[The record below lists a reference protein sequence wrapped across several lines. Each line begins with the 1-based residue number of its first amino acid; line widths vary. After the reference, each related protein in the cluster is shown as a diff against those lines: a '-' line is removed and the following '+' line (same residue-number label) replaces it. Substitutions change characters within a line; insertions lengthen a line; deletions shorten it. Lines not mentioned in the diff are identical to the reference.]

1 MAEFRRIILYFG
13 LALVGF
19 LLWSAW
25 ERDHAP
31 KKSDQKQEI
40 QQSQSKKQTDLI
52 PVQKNEKP
60 AQAGSGI
67 PVSAHSSTD
76 KQALPK
82 ERLIHVKTD
91 VVDVWIDKAGGN
103 IVKLNLLKYPVSLK
117 SDIPV
122 TMFNS
127 LTREGNPHYSLG
139 VSGIISK
146 LGPDSQTEKGLYEAE
161 KAEYVL
167 LPDQNELI
175 VKLLWKNPQGLI
187 VEKTLTFERGK
198 YSVKVAHWVENQT
211 HETWSGNFYAEIKQK
226 ESEAESSSMALSS
239 FTGASISTDQ
249 KNYEKISFKKMNKG
263 DLDETTKGGWL
274 AFQKRYF
281 LTSWIP
287 SQDQSNRYYTRAD
300 SEQKLYTVG
309 VVGPEISLNAGE
321 KREINAT
328 LYAGPEIAK
337 DLKQLAPHLDL
348 TVDYGWLWFIAGPI
362 FWIMDQIYKLVGN
375 WGVAIILVTLLI
387 KLAFYHLSA
396 TSYRSTAR
404 MQKLTPLL
412 QRIREQYKDDR
423 QKMSQETMA
432 LYRREKVNPL
442 SGCLPMIIQI
452 PFFFALYYVLLESVQ
467 LRQAPFIFWIQDLSI
482 KDPYYVLPVLMGIT
496 MFIQQRLNPTP
507 PDPMQ
512 AKIMMFMPVMF
523 TVFFL
528 NFPAGLVLYW
538 LTNNCLSILQQWW
551 IIRTVTNKK

>member
-1 MAEFRRIILYFG
+1 MAEFRRLILYFG

-25 ERDHAP
+25 EREHAP
-31 KKSDQKQEI
+31 KAPQPAPQAKQ
-40 QQSQSKKQTDLI
+40 QANLI
-52 PVQKNEKP
+52 PIQKNERP
-60 AQAGSGI
+60 LSAGSTI
-67 PVSAHSSTD
+67 PVEAEKEKH
-76 KQALPK
+76 AVPK

-91 VVDVWIDKAGGN
+91 VVDVLIDKVGGN
-103 IVKLNLLKYPVSLK
+103 IVKLSLLNYPVSLK
-117 SDIPV
+117 SEVPV
-122 TMFNS
+122 VLFDS
-127 LTREGNPHYSLG
+127 LDLENKQYSLG

-146 LGPDSQTEKGLYEAE
+146 LGPDSQTEKGRYETE
-161 KAEYVL
+161 KTEYVL
-167 LPDQNELI
+167 LPEQNELI
-175 VKLLWKNPQGLI
+175 VKLHWKHAGLL

-198 YSVKVAHWVENQT
+198 YPIKVSHWVENQT
-211 HETWSGNFYAEIKQK
+211 NKPWSGNFYAEIQQK
-226 ESEAESSSMALSS
+226 ESEAESNSMALSAYQ
-239 FTGASISTDQ
+239 GASLSTET
-249 KNYEKISFKKMNKG
+249 NHYEKLSFKKMNKA
-263 DLDETTKGGWL
+263 DTNETSKGGWL

-287 SQDQSNRYYTRAD
+287 AQDQNNLYYTRAD
-300 SEQKLYTVG
+300 RERKLYTIG
-309 VVGPEISLNAGE
+309 VVGPEISLNTGE
-321 KREINAT
+321 KREIKST
-328 LYAGPEIAK
+328 LYAGPEISK
-337 DLKQLAPHLDL
+337 NLKQLAPYLDL

-362 FWIMDQIYKLVGN
+362 FWVMDQIYKFVGN
-375 WGVAIILVTLLI
+375 WGVSIILVTLLI
-387 KLAFYHLSA
+387 KLGFYHLSA

-442 SGCLPMIIQI
+442 SGCLPMIVQI
-452 PFFFALYYVLLESVQ
+452 PFFFSLYYVLLESVE
-467 LRQAPFIFWIQDLSI
+467 LRQAPFIFWIHDLSI
-482 KDPYYVLPVLMGIT
+482 KDPYYVLPLLMGIT
-496 MFIQQRLNPTP
+496 MFIQQKLNPTP
-507 PDPMQ
+507 ADPMQ

-538 LTNNCLSILQQWW
+538 LTNNCLSIMQQWW